1 MFVDKTAAEERRKEM
16 VLSMQQAFF
25 QCLDVVAGSL
35 ARGLNVPSQYVTHFL
50 QAAGIQVSLP
60 VYTVTPEGVIFVAQW
75 VLLLLI
81 GYGVIYVVFRLVTL
95 FLRWLGWLLKVGVAF
110 ACFGLILNGHS
121 VETVVCLGYLCIL
134 LGIRLWK
141 NHTMAARIVYLEEKS
156 DAIHFKFKFNILM
169 SNFLW
174 I

>member
-1 MFVDKTAAEERRKEM
+1 M
-16 VLSMQQAFF
+16 
-25 QCLDVVAGSL
+25 
-35 ARGLNVPSQYVTHFL
+35 
-50 QAAGIQVSLP
+50 
-60 VYTVTPEGVIFVAQW
+60 TPEGVIFVAQW

-141 NHTMAARIVYLEEKS
+141 NHTMAARIVYLEEKVKVLENQV
-156 DAIHFKFKFNILM
+156 IMIKIWRRRCMILSCCLIGLVSFVVLILFGVYIVI
-169 SNFLW
+169 SNSNAYKY
-174 I
+174 